1 MNAFKINKTP
11 LVLLMRQRHSI
22 SNISKASLK
31 MSLARSFMTPSSS
44 SSSSSSSSPRPRYK
58 RHYERRILPYTQ
70 EQCYDVVADVA
81 KYAEFVPW
89 VKESIVM
96 KKEEGSNVIE
106 ADLVVGFSLVNITER
121 YTSIVTL
128 DKPHQV
134 NAVSNHTN
142 LFENLST
149 EWKFTPARDAK
160 SCWVTF
166 KIDFEFN
173 SSMYNQIS
181 DLFMKDV
188 VNNMVKAFENQC
200 KKQYHSKKI

>member
-1 MNAFKINKTP
+1 MNAFKISKTP

-22 SNISKASLK
+22 SNISKASPEMGLT
-31 MSLARSFMTPSSS
+31 RSFMTQPPMSSS
-44 SSSSSSSSPRPRYK
+44 SSSSHQPRYK
-58 RHYERRILPYTQ
+58 RHYERRMLPYTQ
-70 EQCYDVVADVA
+70 EQCYLVVADVE
-81 KYAEFVPW
+81 KYVEFVPW
-89 VKESIVM
+89 VKESTIM
-96 KKEEGSNVIE
+96 KRDEGSNVIE

-128 DKPHQV
+128 DKPNLV
-134 NAVSNHTN
+134 SAVSKHTN

-149 EWKFTPARDAK
+149 EWKFAPARDDK

-166 KIDFEFN
+166 KIDFEFK